1 MRSGP
6 IAYFAGNP
14 VAANMLMAFF
24 IVGGLIAG
32 SNLAVQSLPDL
43 DLRTVTVTV
52 ESPGSSPQEVEEDIV
67 RRVEENVI
75 GLPGTERVVATAYEG
90 FGEVRIELAT
100 FANADSVLS
109 DVQSAVGRIENFPPA
124 TAEQPEVEYARLD
137 IEVMTLAVSSTSA
150 SENDLRLA
158 AEQLREHLLELPS
171 VSQVSLL
178 GTRGREISI
187 ELSEEDLRRNRL
199 SFNQIPDAVR
209 RASLNMTFGELR
221 TDSGG
226 LILHTDSKRQ
236 VGEEF
241 EDIPLITRLDGT
253 IVTLGDVATIRD
265 GFVDADIVA
274 RVDGDPA
281 VFVRID
287 AAEQQSIVAM
297 GEEIRER
304 LVDYAPPAG
313 ITVALW
319 NDRASEAIDRISLI
333 MQNVIIG
340 VVLVFLSLIVFFDL
354 RIAVWITVGI
364 PLAFLGSLVFFN
376 PLGLTLNLGTIFAFF
391 LMVGIVVDDA
401 VVVGESIAAER
412 ETGKGGVEAA
422 ISGARMM
429 VGPITIGAVTTI
441 LAFLPLFF
449 VTPIRLQIVNVF
461 PYVAI
466 VVLLVSLVEAFFIL
480 PSHLSHAGNW
490 SVPPLSTFQARVRD
504 RLNALRDNVVAPAV
518 SWSVRR
524 VWFAPICSVLLAV
537 FALMLMRV
545 EAVRVVFFDDVIN
558 AAQDLQVDLTL
569 PIGTPFE
576 TTLATAQR
584 FVDAAEQI
592 NDQSDETPVDSV
604 SIMVGNW
611 FATPNLVSTSIN
623 SHLASVVV
631 HLNDRTLRES
641 SIQDVQRQLRDNVG
655 DVSYLED
662 IRFYTGNQRPASG
675 IAYALKH
682 DDPEILLQASNELSS
697 RLTTMPGV
705 YGISNSQALGKRHL
719 AIELTPEGLA
729 AGLTPGLIGAQLRSS
744 FHGAVVQRIQRG
756 ADEIKVVVRYPE
768 DRRQSLRELASERI
782 FRPGRNPGGAG
793 VPGGGGEVPL
803 SAVANLIER
812 RDLSTLVSIDGRPT
826 ARISGE
832 ADAAVITPLQA
843 RSQIDEMLLPELLA
857 AYPGL
862 VVEPDGSAREEQGML
877 ATLGVLIPLVLIAMY
892 VLIAAFLRSYWKPLI
907 AVVGIPVA
915 FAGSVLGHWILG
927 WDYGFMSLF
936 GLIGVAGVI
945 VNDALVL
952 MDRYNSLRRENEMLP
967 AIAAASAATR
977 HRFRAVFLTSLTTVL
992 ALAPLVYERSD
1003 ELMFLVPFVVS
1014 MLGGLVFSGL
1024 FILFLLPSLVMIAE
1038 AGKE

>member
-52 ESPGSSPQEVEEDIV
+52 ASPGSSPQEVEEDIV
-67 RRVEENVI
+67 RRLEENVI

-90 FGEVRIELAT
+90 LGEVRIELAT
-100 FANADSVLS
+100 FANADSVLG
-109 DVQSAVGRIENFPPA
+109 DVQSAVDRIENFPPA

-137 IEVMTLAVSSTSA
+137 IEVMTLAVSSASSA
-150 SENDLRLA
+150 ENDLRLA
-158 AEQLREHLLELPS
+158 AEDLREHLLELPS

-178 GTRGREISI
+178 GTRDREISI

-199 SFNQIPDAVR
+199 SFNQISDAVR

-221 TDSGG
+221 TGSGG

-236 VGEEF
+236 VGAEF

-281 VFVRID
+281 VFVRVD

-297 GEEIRER
+297 GEEITER
-304 LVDYAPPAG
+304 LADYAPPAG

-340 VVLVFLSLIVFFDL
+340 VLLVFLSLIVFFDL
-354 RIAVWITVGI
+354 RVAVWITVGI

-401 VVVGESIAAER
+401 VVVGEAIAAER

-441 LAFLPLFF
+441 LAFLPLLF

-466 VVLLVSLVEAFFIL
+466 VVLLVSLIEAFFIL

-490 SVPPLSTFQARVRD
+490 SIPPLSTFQARVRN

-524 VWFAPICSVLLAV
+524 VWFAPICSILLAV

-545 EAVRVVFFDDVIN
+545 DAVRVVFFDDVIN

-592 NDQSDETPVDSV
+592 NDRSDGTPVDSV
-604 SIMVGNW
+604 SVMVGNW
-611 FATPNLVSTSIN
+611 FAAPNFVLTSIN

-631 HLNDRTLRES
+631 HLNDRSLRDS
-641 SIQDVQRQLRDNVG
+641 SIQDVQRQLRENVG

-682 DDPEILLQASNELSS
+682 DDPDILLQASNELSS

-826 ARISGE
+826 ARVTGE

-843 RSQIDEMLLPELLA
+843 RRQIDEVLLPELFA

-892 VLIAAFLRSYWKPLI
+892 VLIAAFLRSYWKPLV

-977 HRFRAVFLTSLTTVL
+977 HRFRAVFLTSLTTIL

-1038 AGKE
+1038 AGRE